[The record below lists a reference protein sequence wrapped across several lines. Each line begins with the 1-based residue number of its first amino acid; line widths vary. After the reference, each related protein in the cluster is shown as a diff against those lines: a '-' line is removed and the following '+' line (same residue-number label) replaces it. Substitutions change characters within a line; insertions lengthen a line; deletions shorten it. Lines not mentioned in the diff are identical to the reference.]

1 MRRCR
6 LCGPTLVVLV
16 CAWFGVVPTSAQ
28 TQNRPDQGEDVI
40 KVNTSLVQTD
50 VMVFDKQ
57 GGFIEGLTREQF
69 VLKIDGKPRDISFF
83 ELVKAG
89 SRNEEAQLAAARGA
103 ASRPGTQSVPLDRG
117 RTVFFFIDDLK
128 LSTESM
134 HQARQLLT
142 RFVTREMRQNDRAAI
157 ASTTGQIGFLQQLTD
172 NKTVLNAAID
182 KLKARPRSARDFE
195 KPPMSEYQALMV
207 DRMDQDV
214 TGFFADAIIRENPG
228 TPRQVA
234 EEMVRGRARQMLQ
247 YSASLNKTTLSTL
260 ASLIQT
266 SSLLPGR
273 KIVFFISDGFFL
285 DTKNSD
291 TVETIRKVT
300 TAAAASGV
308 IIYSIDARGLV
319 ASLSGADG
327 QVASDPTGRLQRGS
341 SGELT
346 ATQDGLNALARDTG
360 GRPVFNTNNL
370 AAAVTSALKESS
382 AYYLLAWRPETDQQK
397 NSRFRRVEVS
407 IVQKPDLV
415 VRFRSGWNT
424 GQTPE
429 SETRG
434 QTAAAKTPVDELRA
448 ALRSVYPR
456 TALPVSLSLNFLNLP
471 ERGSLVSTA
480 MEIPAGAIV
489 FDSASGTP
497 TAAVQVVGVVFDDQG
512 KVVNGF
518 EQRLD
523 IKGTSSASNVTSDT
537 RLYYNQFFPLKP
549 GLYQVRAAA
558 YDTKGARTG
567 SAIQWVDVPDLA
579 KKTLTLSTLIVGEK
593 EASSGETQNP
603 TLTLNNDEKS
613 PFAGVRLNVDRH
625 FARSSQLR
633 FLIFAYNAMQTA
645 AASVPARTSPASS
658 VSNDSTLLNET
669 GPGPDLAV
677 QVQVFRDD
685 EPVITST
692 LRKIQSDSVS
702 DLGRLPYAAELSLKE
717 LNPGSYVLQV
727 TVIDRRA
734 KSSAVQRLGFQV
746 D

>member
-16 CAWFGVVPTSAQ
+16 CAWFGVVPASAQ
-28 TQNRPDQGEDVI
+28 TQNPPDQGEDVI

-50 VMVFDKQ
+50 VMVFNKQ

-83 ELVKAG
+83 ELVRTG

-103 ASRPGTQSVPLDRG
+103 NSRPGTQSVPLDRG

-142 RFVTREMRQNDRAAI
+142 RFVTREMGQNDRAAI

-172 NKTVLNAAID
+172 NKMVLNAAID
-182 KLKARPRSARDFE
+182 KLKARPRSSRDFE

-214 TGFFADAIIRENPG
+214 LGFFVDAVIRDNPG
-228 TPRQVA
+228 TSRQVA
-234 EEMVRGRARQMLQ
+234 EEMVRGRASQMLH
-247 YSASLNKTTLSTL
+247 YSASLNKSTLTTL

-291 TVETIRKVT
+291 TVEMIRKVT

-319 ASLSGADG
+319 ASPSGVDG
-327 QVASDPTGRLQRGS
+327 EIASDPTGRLQRGS
-341 SGELT
+341 AGELT
-346 ATQDGLNALARDTG
+346 STQDGLNALARDTG
-360 GRPVFNTNNL
+360 GKPVFNTNDL
-370 AAAVTSALKESS
+370 AAGVTSALKESS
-382 AYYLLAWRPETDQQK
+382 TYYLLAWRPETDQQK
-397 NSRFRRVEVS
+397 SPRFRRVEVS
-407 IVQKPDLV
+407 ILQKPDLV

-424 GQTPE
+424 GQA
-429 SETRG
+429 SDAETRA
-434 QTAAAKTPVDELRA
+434 QTAAPKTPVDELRA
-448 ALRSVYPR
+448 ALRSVYPK

-480 MEIPAGAIV
+480 MEIPAGAIM
-489 FDSASGTP
+489 FDNAGGTP
-497 TAAVQVVGVVFDDQG
+497 TATVQVVGVVFDDQG

-518 EQRLD
+518 EQR
-523 IKGTSSASNVTSDT
+523 IGINGTSASSATSES

-549 GLYQVRAAA
+549 GLYQVRVAA
-558 YDTKGARTG
+558 YDTKGARAG
-567 SAIQWVDVPDLA
+567 SAIQWISVPDLA

-593 EASSGETQNP
+593 EAKSSETQNSSL
-603 TLTLNNDEKS
+603 TLTSDEKS

-633 FLIFAYNAMQTA
+633 FLIFVYNAVQTGA
-645 AASVPARTSPASS
+645 ATVPAGTSPTPAASTDSPL
-658 VSNDSTLLNET
+658 NDT
-669 GPGPDLAV
+669 GAGPDLAV

-692 LRKIQSDSVS
+692 LRKIQSDNVS

-727 TVIDRRA
+727 AVIDRRA